1 MPVIRNKLV
10 NALTFL
16 LKAIGSNDIEALK
29 TLLPSHDIKLKQSAL
44 ILIGTLRLLLK
55 SNKGLM
61 KYILKG
67 LVSKEDGGKPA
78 QTQVLKK
85 QLKAYRFE
93 EEKQRSF

>member
-1 MPVIRNKLV
+1 VPVIRNKLV

-78 QTQVLKK
+78 QI
-85 QLKAYRFE
+85 
-93 EEKQRSF
+93 